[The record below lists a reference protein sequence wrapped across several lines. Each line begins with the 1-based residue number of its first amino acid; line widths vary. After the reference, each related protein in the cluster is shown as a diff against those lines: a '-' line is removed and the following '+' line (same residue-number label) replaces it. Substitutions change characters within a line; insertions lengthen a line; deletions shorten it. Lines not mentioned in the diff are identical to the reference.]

1 MKQSLQTY
9 LPNIYE
15 PADFG
20 NFVNNP
26 LRNELKLIATNK
38 TDYNPKPFSEIA
50 GMDKT
55 LIMIGPEGGFS
66 DAELATSAGDVVGLE
81 NFKAYYGN
89 YITGFSDAELIIAKN
104 AKFTAV
110 SLGDNRLRTETAGV
124 ACAMLHNL
132 IKK

>member
-1 MKQSLQTY
+1 MKQSLQTF
-9 LPNIYE
+9 LPKIHE
-15 PADFG
+15 PTDF
-20 NFVNNP
+20 NSFINTPFDNS
-26 LRNELKLIATNK
+26 LNLIATNK
-38 TDYNPKPFSEIA
+38 TDFNAKPYSEFA
-50 GMDKT
+50 GRTNT

-66 DAELATSAGDVVGLE
+66 DDEL
-81 NFKAYYGN
+81 F
-89 YITGFSDAELIIAKN
+89 IAKN